1 MVFSLCEP
9 TKINFW
15 LTNGLNDVNEIFWL
29 FANPGY
35 ERIPGRGGK
44 PSEKGAEKGI
54 ASRSARVVAK
64 EGGSVMTIQSTRA
77 RIMIMTTYI

>member
-1 MVFSLCEP
+1 MCEP